1 MEAGKAMANT
11 AEIAAGPRVRPG
23 PSGAIGAIRRLDGV
37 VLARSVVMHET
48 LGGRTWVGV
57 LANIADVAC
66 VEAAVRIRFLD
77 REGRPVGA
85 PVSARAA
92 RLTPGA
98 AIHLRARLPAAA
110 AGLQIESL
118 RWTAGGR
125 IVEPGPFA
133 PRGFAFSRD

>member
-57 LANIADVAC
+57 LANIAEVPC

-77 REGRPVGA
+77 REDRPVGA

-92 RLTPGA
+92 RLAPGA
-98 AIHLRARLPAAA
+98 AIHLRARLPATAS
-110 AGLQIESL
+110 GLRIESL
-118 RWTAGGR
+118 RWTVGGR
-125 IVEPGPFA
+125 TIEPGPFA
-133 PRGFAFSRD
+133 PQAFAFSRD